1 MPTKKTPARATL
13 AIVFAALL
21 VLPLLPG
28 ATVGQTTDG
37 VTTKDPTP
45 IARAATGNYF
55 RVGLGLTSLVGYDEG
70 IALTAAL
77 GDHAVFDRF
86 RGEVE
91 LSFASVSDIGFCEEF
106 RCYDNGVRT
115 LALTANAYYDYHN
128 RTAWT
133 PFAGLGVGI
142 ESEAYSGVWNR
153 GRRDRGAW
161 RGRAHSQFQG
171 RVHGNLGVA
180 YAATDD
186 LAVQLAW
193 RAFGQTGADQG
204 WFHAGVRLNR

>member
-1 MPTKKTPARATL
+1 MLTKKTPARPTRAAL
-13 AIVFAALL
+13 PALAALL
-21 VLPLLPG
+21 ALPLLPG
-28 ATVGQTTDG
+28 AAVGQSADG
-37 VTTKDPTP
+37 AVTKDPTP
-45 IARAATGNYF
+45 VAHTATGNYF
-55 RVGLGLTSLVGYDEG
+55 RVGLGMTSLVRYDEG
-70 IALTAAL
+70 IALIAAL

-91 LSFASVSDIGFCEEF
+91 LSFASVSGIGFCEEF
-106 RCYDNGVRT
+106 RCYENGVRT

-133 PFAGLGVGI
+133 PFVGLGVGI
-142 ESEAYSGVWNR
+142 ESEAYSGGW
-153 GRRDRGAW
+153 DRGW
-161 RGRAHSQFQG
+161 RQRAHSQFQG

-204 WFHAGVRLNR
+204 WLHLGVRLNR